1 MISKHQRISV
11 IIDELLN
18 FFFSVGSTS
27 LQLNIEEL
35 PHHFIIKFNC
45 DFPHHK
51 RAQVTHLI
59 TCLQTPPQT
68 EIETCYGDLAGTLQE
83 LELIGM
89 MVDEVTATL
98 VSNHVDLT
106 LLKYK

>member
-35 PHHFIIKFNC
+35 PQHFVIKFNC
-45 DFPHHK
+45 DFPAHK
-51 RAQVTHLI
+51 QTQVSHLI
-59 TCLQTPPQT
+59 SCLQTPPQT
-68 EIETCYGDLAGTLQE
+68 EIETCYGDLAGTLHE

-89 MVDEVTATL
+89 MVDEAKATL
-98 VSNHVDLT
+98 ISNHVDLI
-106 LLKYK
+106 LVKYK